1 LNKKSIIKPSANQLI
16 VKHLESFYNDSINKK
31 KHPLTNTMI
40 SPVLSDSNQQQQQFN
55 GLLTY
60 ANSTSNLNTLQD
72 DIIEDVI
79 ETIIKSTKTSDHQP
93 QSKQQEQPPSQQQ
106 QQQKQQQS
114 SPKQPPSNSFKSLNI
129 NIDESL
135 ANSPNNQP
143 STISPASTIMTTT
156 SEINNIDIND
166 HKIQSQNTNGTETQL
181 PFKIYKRKTNVS
193 AQ

>member
-16 VKHLESFYNDSINKK
+16 VKHLESFYNDSVNKK
-31 KHPLTNTMI
+31 KHPLTNIMI

-79 ETIIKSTKTSDHQP
+79 ETINNSTKTSDLKP
-93 QSKQQEQPPSQQQ
+93 QSKQLEQPPSQQ

-181 PFKIYKRKTNVS
+181 PFNIYKRKTNVS
-193 AQ
+193 VQ